1 MNQRNEPGT
10 NGHRYLAYLKTVADQ
25 PVLLRAVDLP
35 RLFDDNSMPPSIRMA
50 KRDFWLWLQDET
62 LSPRVRAALEA
73 MAGTIDGA

>member
-1 MNQRNEPGT
+1 MTHRNQPGT

-25 PVLLRAVDLP
+25 PILLRSADLS
-35 RLFDDNSMPPSIRMA
+35 RLFDDVNMPPSIQMA

-73 MAGTIDGA
+73 MANHL